1 MAKENV
7 FVGESGIPDSPAVSV
22 CGLLGPHEIFL
33 GREKYA
39 SAHSIQ
45 TISLDEDE

>member
-1 MAKENV
+1 MTEENV
-7 FVGESGIPDSPAVSV
+7 FVGESGIPDSPAVSIR
-22 CGLLGPHEIFL
+22 GLLRPHEISL